1 MRWVF
6 ISFLLLNVLY
16 FGWELDRQTKSDHSN
31 TGLLVNIPVDSQPLR
46 LLAELDSGSY
56 PKPAIKTEPVEIES
70 TAQGQDLTDYEANE
84 SKLVIPEPIS
94 ELVTELPAI
103 DITDLHA
110 RSDEVYCFRF
120 GPLPE
125 EILATG
131 LSDWFKS
138 RRASANIR
146 YTDEQGKKLFWI
158 YLTPRQSRSGAMDII
173 LDLRKKGVSDYR
185 LISRGNLQN
194 AISLGLFSS
203 QASVNKRLRELEKK
217 GYKPVVVPY
226 YNGKRIYWVDVKF
239 QVELD
244 LIDEIFK
251 GHPSRYNSVPVNC
264 SKIVMLMP
272 RSQEPVRK

>member
-1 MRWVF
+1 MRWFF
-6 ISFLLLNVLY
+6 ISLLLLNVLY
-16 FGWELDRQTKSDHSN
+16 FGWELDRQTKSDHRN
-31 TGLLVNIPVDSQPLR
+31 AVRLLNVPNDSQLLR
-46 LLAELDSGSY
+46 LLAEQDSGAY

-70 TAQGQDLTDYEANE
+70 IAQGQDLTDYEVDE
-84 SKLVIPEPIS
+84 S
-94 ELVTELPAI
+94 ELATELPAI

-110 RSDEVYCFRF
+110 RSDEAYCFSF

-138 RRASANIR
+138 RRASATIR

-158 YLTPRQSRSGAMDII
+158 YLAPQESRAGAMDII
-173 LDLRKKGVSDYR
+173 FELRKKGVSDYR

-203 QASVNKRLRELEKK
+203 QASVNDRLRELEKK

-226 YNGKRIYWVDVKF
+226 YNGKRIYWVDVRF
-239 QVELD
+239 LVELN
-244 LIDEIFK
+244 LLDEVFR
-251 GHPSRYNSVPVNC
+251 GYPSRYNSVPVNC
-264 SKIVMLMP
+264 GKIAMRMP
-272 RSQEPVRK
+272 NP